1 MEQGVNQELDAQ
13 GLICPLP
20 LLKAKQ
26 ALNRMVANEVLK
38 VLATDAGS
46 VRDFK
51 VFCDQSGHELLSAEE
66 EAGVYIYYLR
76 KRDID

>member
-1 MEQGVNQELDAQ
+1 MDHTVNQELDAQ
-13 GLICPLP
+13 GLTCPLP

-26 ALNRMVANEVLK
+26 ALNRMTANQVLK

-51 VFCDQSGHELLSAEE
+51 VFCEQSGHELMCANEKD
-66 EAGVYIYYLR
+66 GVYIYFLR
-76 KRDID
+76 KREL

>member
-1 MEQGVNQELDAQ
+1 MEQSVSQELNAQ
-13 GLICPLP
+13 GLTCPLP

-26 ALNRMVANEVLK
+26 ALNKMATNEVLK

-51 VFCDQSGHELLSAEE
+51 VFCDQSGHELLCSQEK
-66 EAGVYIYYLR
+66 AGVYIYYLR
-76 KRDID
+76 KRDP